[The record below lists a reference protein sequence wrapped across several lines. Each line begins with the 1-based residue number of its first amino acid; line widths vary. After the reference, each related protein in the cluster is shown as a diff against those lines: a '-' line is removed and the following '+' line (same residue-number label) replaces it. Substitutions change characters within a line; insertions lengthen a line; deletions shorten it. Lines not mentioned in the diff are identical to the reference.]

1 MSEDQ
6 QAPRPTATLVGR
18 SFVKLY
24 YTHLSED
31 PNNLHRFY
39 KDESVLSHG
48 VEGQESEIEEVYG
61 QKNIHQKILSM
72 DYKKSKASLSLVDC
86 QLSLNG
92 GVVVS
97 VVGQLFNESQSPV
110 VARRF
115 LQVFFLAV
123 QPSSNTSG
131 GVGYFV
137 LNDIFRFLKEP
148 TVVVTTVSTPMANAN
163 PTPVLTTPLPAST
176 PAIPVS
182 TETTHQTSAPVKA
195 HAHDHKQNQHQHRGS
210 HYAQSHSNEKHTEPQ
225 VTTATQPNNVVSSPP
240 VVVLAPQQQQQAPP
254 QQTPQAVSGK
264 KQNLPPVTI
273 ELINPEE
280 LTPKTWAH
288 LVGGPAYMEHIRT
301 KVDTTKTVQL
311 PNNNDDDETMSD
323 LKLYV
328 SNIPYM
334 STRQALESEFK
345 KYGPIRYI
353 NWKNNRGYAFVEY
366 DTEEGVN
373 AVIKHIEKD
382 PIVLEGRTLR
392 IERKKTT
399 RLTQNNGKGINRQG
413 FKRNERRSQSFGG
426 SQQRYNSPNNTNNN
440 TNNANNNANNAANN
454 ANNNAN
460 NSANNNAANNTSNS
474 ANSPNNTSTSTNN
487 VTHSQQASN
496 NNTKENKDGQNSNKQ
511 QRPKGTNSQ
520 IKPQNKT
527 GAINKRTASSVN

>member
-148 TVVVTTVSTPMANAN
+148 TVVAAPVSTPTTTTTVNT
-163 PTPVLTTPLPAST
+163 TPVAIPLPA
-176 PAIPVS
+176 PATTAAIIAES
-182 TETTHQTSAPVKA
+182 THQAPVPVKA
-195 HAHDHKQNQHQHRGS
+195 HAHDHKQNQHQHHGS
-210 HYAQSHSNEKHTEPQ
+210 HHGQSHSNEKRTEPQ
-225 VTTATQPNNVVSSPP
+225 VTTATQPNNVAAASSPP
-240 VVVLAPQQQQQAPP
+240 VVVLSPQQQQQAPP
-254 QQTPQAVSGK
+254 QAASGK

-301 KVDTTKTVQL
+301 KVETTKTVQL

-328 SNIPYM
+328 SNIPYL
-334 STRQALESEFK
+334 STRQTLEAEFK

-399 RLTQNNGKGINRQG
+399 RLNQNNGKGINRQG

-426 SQQRYNSPNNTNNN
+426 QVSQQRYNSPNN
-440 TNNANNNANNAANN
+440 ANN

-460 NSANNNAANNTSNS
+460 N
-474 ANSPNNTSTSTNN
+474 NSPNNTNANNTNANNTNANNANANNANANNTNANNTSANN
-487 VTHSQQASN
+487 ITHNQQAS
-496 NNTKENKDGQNSNKQ
+496 NNTKENKDGQNSKQ
-511 QRPKGTNSQ
+511 QRPKGNNSQ
-520 IKPQNKT
+520 IKPQNKA
-527 GAINKRTASSVN
+527 GAVNKRTVSLVN